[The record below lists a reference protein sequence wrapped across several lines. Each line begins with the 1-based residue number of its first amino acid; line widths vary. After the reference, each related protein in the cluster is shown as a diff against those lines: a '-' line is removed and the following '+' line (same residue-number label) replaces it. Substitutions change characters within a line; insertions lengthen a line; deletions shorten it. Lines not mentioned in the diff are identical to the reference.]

1 MTLGQR
7 LHRLMR
13 SFLGLPLWVQVWMTV
28 LIGTNLAAFWML
40 DTAVGFWTAVALVVM
55 MAFNG
60 PMMVIQAGMT
70 RLLSIPHF
78 VWLPLAVYI
87 LYRLF
92 GPEPIDRD
100 SAEFG
105 YAVAV
110 FAVNGISLAFDVY
123 ESYRWLRGDREVL
136 GVEA

>member
-1 MTLGQR
+1 MTVSQR

-28 LIGTNLAAFWML
+28 LIATNLAAFWML
-40 DTAVGFWTAVALVVM
+40 DTAVGFWTAVALAVM
-55 MAFNG
+55 MAFAG

-78 VWLPLAVYI
+78 VWAPLTVYI

-92 GPEPIDRD
+92 GPEPLDRH
-100 SAEFG
+100 SVEFA

-110 FAVNGISLAFDVY
+110 LVVNGISLAFDVR

-136 GVEA
+136 GVET